1 MRGWNCFYAE
11 FAILLPCV
19 VVQLNIKFKC
29 NTECGGDTEPLH
41 GKGLKAI

>member
-1 MRGWNCFYAE
+1 MRGQDCFYAE

-19 VVQLNIKFKC
+19 VVELGIKVKC
-29 NTECGGDTEPLH
+29 NTERGGNTEPLH